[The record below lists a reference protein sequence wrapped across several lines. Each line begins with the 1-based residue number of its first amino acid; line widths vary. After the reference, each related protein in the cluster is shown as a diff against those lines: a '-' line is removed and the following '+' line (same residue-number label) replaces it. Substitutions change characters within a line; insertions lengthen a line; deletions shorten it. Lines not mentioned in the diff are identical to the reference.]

1 MAAMSPTRKRVAVAI
16 VVVGSALIAGRVVAL
31 MDGASEDGTSEDG
44 TSEGSAVVRAVE
56 PRTSDQRAGR
66 PASAEAPPR
75 SAAKSAAE
83 SVSMAAESRAAG
95 PQVRL
100 DRLAARQRALAAD
113 DESADAAPPA
123 LFGAVSWQPSP
134 PPAQRAAETAP
145 PPPPVAPPFP
155 YAYLGGLSEDGVRTA
170 FFTQGERVLPVK
182 AGDTVDAVYRI
193 DQMTEKLMTLT
204 YLPLKQSLSLALGGK
219 R

>member
-31 MDGASEDGTSEDG
+31 MDGASEDGTSE
-44 TSEGSAVVRAVE
+44 GSAVVRAVE

-75 SAAKSAAE
+75 STAKSAAE

-100 DRLAARQRALAAD
+100 DRLSARQRALAAD

-134 PPAQRAAETAP
+134 PPVQRAVAEA

-204 YLPLKQSLSLALGGK
+204 YLPLNQSLSLALGGK

>member
-1 MAAMSPTRKRVAVAI
+1 MADLSPTRKRVAIAI

-31 MDGASEDGTSEDG
+31 MGAAG
-44 TSEGSAVVRAVE
+44 EGAAGEGGEVVEAVE
-56 PRTSDQRAGR
+56 PRTPDLRASR
-66 PASAEAPPR
+66 RASAEAPR
-75 SAAKSAAE
+75 ESAAALAAMSAEA
-83 SVSMAAESRAAG
+83 SAAG
-95 PQVRL
+95 PQVQL

-113 DESADAAPPA
+113 DESADTEPQA
-123 LFGAVSWQPSP
+123 LFGAVSWQPP
-134 PPAQRAAETAP
+134 PAPAQRAAEAAP

-155 YAYLGGLSEDGVRTA
+155 YPYLGGLSEDGVRTA
-170 FFTQGERVLPVK
+170 FFAQGERVLPVR

-204 YLPLKQSLSLALGGK
+204 YLPLNQSLSLALGGK